1 MSHSLIDKDKYSEC
15 LQASFFYKLA
25 YFTMYLQDQSIKI
38 VVSYRKV
45 LDKFIK
51 GKNDPKIPQ
60 IYLPF

>member
-1 MSHSLIDKDKYSEC
+1 
-15 LQASFFYKLA
+15 
-25 YFTMYLQDQSIKI
+25 MYLQDQGIKI